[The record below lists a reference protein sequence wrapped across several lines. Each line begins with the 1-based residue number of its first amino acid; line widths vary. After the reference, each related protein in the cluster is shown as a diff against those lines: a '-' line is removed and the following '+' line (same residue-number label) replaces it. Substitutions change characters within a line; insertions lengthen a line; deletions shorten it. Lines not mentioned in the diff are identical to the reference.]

1 VDENIMTKRI
11 LVTGGTGMVGSALR
25 ELLPEAIYLS
35 SKDGDLRDQKI
46 TNDIFEKLQPEI
58 VIHLAGK
65 VGGVKANLTYLGDF
79 FYDNIMIN
87 TNVLEACKKFKVEKA
102 LSMLSTCVYPDDTTY
117 PLMEEQIHNGMPH
130 HTNYAYAC
138 AKRMLDIQ
146 SRAYRD
152 QYGSNFIT
160 VIPNNLFGIN
170 DNFDLDNSHVL
181 PAIIRK
187 IYEGKRFNKD
197 VVLWGDGTPL
207 REFTYSCDMAKIIL
221 FLIKEYD
228 DREPINVGNT
238 KEYSIKEVA
247 EIIASIYDYK
257 EPIIWDTLKPPG
269 QFRKPSSNEKLLE
282 LGWSSDNYTDIHI
295 SLKKVCDWF
304 AKEYKHTRGVK

>member
-1 VDENIMTKRI
+1 MTKRI

-25 ELLPEAIYLS
+25 EVLPEAIYLS

-87 TNVLEACKKFKVEKA
+87 TNVLEACKKFKVKKV

-221 FLIKEYD
+221 FLMKEYD

-247 EIIASIYDYK
+247 EIIASIYNYK

>member
-1 VDENIMTKRI
+1 MTKRI

-25 ELLPEAIYLS
+25 EVLPEAIYLS

-87 TNVLEACKKFKVEKA
+87 TNVLEACKRFKVEKA

-221 FLIKEYD
+221 FLMKEYD

>member
-1 VDENIMTKRI
+1 VDKNIMTKRI

-25 ELLPEAIYLS
+25 EVLPEAIYLS

-160 VIPNNLFGIN
+160 VIPNNLFGMN

-221 FLIKEYD
+221 FLMKEYD

>member
-1 VDENIMTKRI
+1 
-11 LVTGGTGMVGSALR
+11 
-25 ELLPEAIYLS
+25 
-35 SKDGDLRDQKI
+35 
-46 TNDIFEKLQPEI
+46 
-58 VIHLAGK
+58 
-65 VGGVKANLTYLGDF
+65 
-79 FYDNIMIN
+79 MIN
-87 TNVLEACKKFKVEKA
+87 TNVLEACKKFKVEKV

-117 PLMEEQIHNGMPH
+117 PLVEEQIHNGMPH

-152 QYGSNFIT
+152 QYGCNFIT

-207 REFTYSCDMAKIIL
+207 REFTYSCDMAKLIL
-221 FLIKEYD
+221 FLMKEYN

-247 EIIASIYDYK
+247 EMIASIYDYRD
-257 EPIIWDTLKPPG
+257 PIIWDTSKPPG

-282 LGWSSDNYTDIHI
+282 LGWSQDDYADTHI

>member
-1 VDENIMTKRI
+1 MTKRI

-25 ELLPEAIYLS
+25 EVLPEAIYLS

-46 TNDIFEKLQPEI
+46 TNDIFKKLQPEI

-221 FLIKEYD
+221 FLMKEYD

>member
-1 VDENIMTKRI
+1 MTKRI
-11 LVTGGTGMVGSALR
+11 LVTGGSGMVGYALR
-25 ELLPEAIYLS
+25 EMLPEAVYLS

-46 TNDIFEKLQPEI
+46 TNDIFERYQPEI
-58 VIHLAGK
+58 VIHMAGK
-65 VGGVKANLTYLGDF
+65 VGGVKANMTYLGDF

-87 TNVLEACKKFKVEKA
+87 TNVLEACRKFKIEKV
-102 LSMLSTCVYPDDTTY
+102 LSMLSTCVYPDETTY
-117 PLMEEQIHNGMPH
+117 PLVEEQIHNGMPH

-152 QYGSNFIT
+152 QHGCNFIT

-170 DNFDLDNSHVL
+170 DNFDLENSHVL

-187 IYEGKRFNKD
+187 IYEGKKFNKE

-207 REFTYSCDMAKIIL
+207 REFTYSSDMAKLIL
-221 FLIKEYD
+221 FLIENYD
-228 DREPINVGNT
+228 EPEPINVGNT

-247 EIIASIYDYK
+247 EIIASIYDYRDT
-257 EPIIWDTLKPPG
+257 IVWDTSKPPG
-269 QFRKPSSNEKLLE
+269 QFRKPSSNKKLLD
-282 LGWSSDNYTDIHI
+282 LGWSQKNYTDLYIA
-295 SLKKVCDWF
+295 LEKVCKWF
-304 AKEYKHTRGVK
+304 EKEYKYTRGVR